1 MSWPPLPHAV
11 TREVLNNREASE
23 YCPRMGKCMQSETA
37 RSGSRVP
44 GNETVPSGFQTLG
57 HPSAYESH
65 GRSEKNCNFFV
76 KNFSMTPHKRS
87 WWKEAVYS
95 FKTFIAMAASGCI
108 KSYPTFQDW
117 PEIIY
122 LLQGGISGKESF
134 WAKTTWP
141 QGTSLKWRS
150 VLSPCDHRS
159 YPLPVEMLG
168 TLLSCD

>member
-1 MSWPPLPHAV
+1 MLSPGRCWTIGKPLNTAPGWESACNQRQPDLPPGSQEMRLCLLVFRHLDIPMPMKAMEDLK
-11 TREVLNNREASE
+11 R
-23 YCPRMGKCMQSETA
+23 TA
-37 RSGSRVP
+37 
-44 GNETVPSGFQTLG
+44 TL
-57 HPSAYESH
+57 
-65 GRSEKNCNFFV
+65 KV
-76 KNFSMTPHKRS
+76 KNFSMTPHKWSR
-87 WWKEAVYS
+87 WKEAVYS
-95 FKTFIAMAASGCI
+95 FKAFIVMAESGCI

-122 LLQGGISGKESF
+122 LLQEGMSGKESF

-159 YPLPVEMLG
+159 YPLPEDMLG